1 MYIISDVVSMYY
13 YDQLSFN
20 NATNV
25 YYANVYEIILL
36 GIIIVG
42 FSPFP
47 ISSYRARGRAPPD

>member
-1 MYIISDVVSMYY
+1 MYY